1 MRVWNIS
8 ESEKQKETQQ
18 GVLLGSETKSLRSPE
33 EWKEINWL
41 KELGKTDR

>member
-18 GVLLGSETKSLRSPE
+18 GVLLGSETKSLKSPG
-33 EWKEINWL
+33 EWREVKWL
-41 KELGKTDR
+41 KEFSEGER